1 MQSMEERIETGP
13 FPDIPKQL
21 ATPPP
26 TSMLYKF
33 ERMKNGSAVVVEI
46 PATND
51 TQSCNVLR
59 SGKTGEEVLQTT
71 ETSTEKSENVTETA
85 LNDQTTLTTSAMEEA
100 TLTGAEVTNFTAG
113 TDAQNKKSAQI
124 NKATTLHTNL
134 TSFEQQQKENIG
146 NDEKEV
152 ANDDKVMK
160 LLSRL

>member
-13 FPDIPKQL
+13 FPELPKQL

-26 TSMLYKF
+26 MSMLYKF
-33 ERMKNGSAVVVEI
+33 ERMENGSSVVVEI
-46 PATND
+46 SATND
-51 TQSCNVLR
+51 SQSCSVLR
-59 SGKTGEEVLQTT
+59 SGKTGEEVHQTI

-85 LNDQTTLTTSAMEEA
+85 LDEQTTLTPSAMAEA

-124 NKATTLHTNL
+124 NNATTLHTNS
-134 TSFEQQQKENIG
+134 TSFQQQQKESIG
-146 NDEKEV
+146 NDEAEV
-152 ANDDKVMK
+152 ANDNKVMT